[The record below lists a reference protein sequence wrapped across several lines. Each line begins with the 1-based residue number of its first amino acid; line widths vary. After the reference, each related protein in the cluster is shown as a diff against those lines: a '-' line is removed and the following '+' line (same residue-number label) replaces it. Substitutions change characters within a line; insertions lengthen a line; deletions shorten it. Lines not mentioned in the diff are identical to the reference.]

1 MTEWTSISLTQ
12 AQKETLET
20 AQEDAGHEGAIGKFL
35 VSAID
40 TNGNTETDKDFEDY
54 FTPDVAQTIAQHVIQ
69 DIEINS
75 DTDTSELMD
84 KLRRLDNRLDE
95 LPEQTAG
102 KVQERMR

>member
-1 MTEWTSISLTQ
+1 MTEWVTIRVPEHNRDD
-12 AQKETLET
+12 AKEIRPD
-20 AQEDAGHEGAIGKFL
+20 DATHGDCLVAGAKALANGEGG
-35 VSAID
+35 
-40 TNGNTETDKDFEDY
+40 TDKDFEDY

-102 KVQERMR
+102 KVAERLR